1 MNFEVNSPNG
11 SEKGS
16 RLSRAWQTKQAGV
29 YPSYVYF

>member
-11 SEKGS
+11 SGKGTK
-16 RLSRAWQTKQAGV
+16 LSQAWQTKQVGV